1 MAADVTPVP
10 SSRPSSPSK
19 TVVEQAAFPALTC
32 VLTALVTWLVCYWM
46 GADGSLTLLVLV
58 LWLIVEIPCERL
70 LYRINNV
77 RERLQRVEEA
87 LERMSK
93 MPPP

>member
-1 MAADVTPVP
+1 MAADLTPTP

-19 TVVEQAAFPALTC
+19 TVVEQAAFPVLTC

-70 LYRINNV
+70 LYRINEV
-77 RERLQRVEEA
+77 RERLQRIEEA
-87 LERMSK
+87 LERTNK
-93 MPPP
+93 IPPP